1 MAITTR
7 DELIDAL
14 ANNSSRIVIDKAS
27 LANAAAGQH
36 FSLWTATGAPGA
48 GSTPGAAAN
57 PTSATTGAMGFTN
70 QTAPATSY
78 IA

>member
-1 MAITTR
+1 MSITTR

-36 FSLWTATGAPGA
+36 FSLWTATAFLVISLN
-48 GSTPGAAAN
+48 GS
-57 PTSATTGAMGFTN
+57 
-70 QTAPATSY
+70 
-78 IA
+78 

>member
-7 DELIDAL
+7 DGLIDAL

-36 FSLWTATGAPGA
+36 RGDNACCDGSSGCVLRRTA
-48 GSTPGAAAN
+48 S
-57 PTSATTGAMGFTN
+57 FCWV
-70 QTAPATSY
+70 
-78 IA
+78 